1 MGHYGVD
8 KLLQD
13 RQLMGHVAA
22 HVLCANDLV
31 AAWGGILYLE
41 QHLGV
46 HVDCISG
53 PATDNSAGVD
63 YVTHHFGKPA
73 MNGRR
78 DPLGLAGLVEANLP
92 ARQHAVERE
101 KVVA

>member
-1 MGHYGVD
+1 MS
-8 KLLQD
+8 
-13 RQLMGHVAA
+13 HVAA
-22 HVLCANDLV
+22 HILCANDLV
-31 AAWGGILYLE
+31 AAWGGILYLD
-41 QHLGV
+41 QLGV

-73 MNGRR
+73 VNGRR